1 MFEYL
6 TFTLSNDGFL
16 IAIII
21 WRGIMINKVDS
32 FSPRSVLYYPTIEFQ
47 TDKWVKNA
55 LLFWDKI
62 YRIVPSG
69 YNVIDS
75 DQINIAV
82 ADGFIQNIELTN
94 KDLEKT
100 ADHFERFCNNIP
112 FYPAGFDSRTYD
124 VRLHSDKIDV
134 RLKSYFKDI
143 SGDFDKDG
151 FIRLPQV
158 VANGYMFYLSDVV
171 SKRRGIAKLTDN
183 PDMFAA
189 MMYFDGNGDFNE
201 ILINEENP
209 ESYINIIIE
218 RLLPVGVEFMDMR
231 DVINLNSE
239 LAGDKRVFRDL
250 INGFS
255 ERVCGIE
262 DQSFL
267 ISELEDFRKSYL
279 ENKMSWQEKLYSIT
293 QELIPSLLY
302 VGLPTAIP
310 SVISAIEGGDVA
322 EKLSVGLFAAF
333 IATIASQGK
342 DIRASWNSKKSNY
355 YLELKERIG
364 PSSHYGISNMYHRFD
379 EYVND

>member
-1 MFEYL
+1 
-6 TFTLSNDGFL
+6 
-16 IAIII
+16 
-21 WRGIMINKVDS
+21 MINKVDS